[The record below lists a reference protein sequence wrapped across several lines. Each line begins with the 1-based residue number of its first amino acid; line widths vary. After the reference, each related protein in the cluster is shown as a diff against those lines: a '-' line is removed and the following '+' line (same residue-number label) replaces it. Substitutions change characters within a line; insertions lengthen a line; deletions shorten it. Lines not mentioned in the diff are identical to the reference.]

1 MKIWALLSFTACG
14 IGLFLS
20 GCGGG
25 SAPVAPPVSPLAGN
39 WLIVGPMP
47 IPTDEFEFRYGFR
60 FALTVDVLD
69 NHVFAA
75 GFGNSSCGNFA
86 GSFALPSAAT
96 GTIATDGTFSLLTPA
111 ESSITLSLQGTVPKG
126 NNVPWPGNYTISF
139 SPQIGASGQGCD
151 SPLTGEFTAI
161 SFPLFNGIYA
171 GTGTP
176 VNFNTVS
183 GTTSISAQMLLHQ
196 GMMTTDST
204 SGKQVFD
211 NVRLTG
217 NIRVQ
222 GSACFSSGVM
232 DSLSGVQG
240 NEVWAQSTMDDGST
254 VTVAGT
260 LTDPSETSITPYL
273 LMLQGGKCGSTP
285 VYYVLSELERQS

>member
-1 MKIWALLSFTACG
+1 MKIWASLSFMACG

-20 GCGGG
+20 GCGG
-25 SAPVAPPVSPLAGN
+25 SAPVSPPVSPLAGN

-47 IPTDEFEFRYGFR
+47 IPTDGFQFRYEFR

-69 NHVFAA
+69 DQVFAA
-75 GFGNSSCGNFA
+75 AFGNSTCGNFA
-86 GSFALPSAAT
+86 GSFALSSGAT
-96 GTIATDGTFSLLTPA
+96 GTIATDGTFSLQTPA
-111 ESSITLSLQGTVPKG
+111 ERSVALSLHGTVPKG
-126 NNVPWPGNYTISF
+126 NNMPWPGNYTISF
-139 SPQIGASGQGCD
+139 SPPTGPSGQGCG

-161 SFPLFNGIYA
+161 SFPLVNGIYA
-171 GTGTP
+171 GTGTA
-176 VNFNTVS
+176 VNFNGVS
-183 GTTSISAQMLLHQ
+183 GRTPISVQMVLHQ
-196 GMMTTDST
+196 GTMTTDST
-204 SGKQVFD
+204 SGKGFFD
-211 NVRLTG
+211 NVRLMG

-240 NEVWAQSTMDDGST
+240 NEVLAQSTMDDGST

-260 LTDPSETSITPYL
+260 LTDPSEKSITPYL
-273 LMLQGGKCGSTP
+273 LILQGGKCGSTP